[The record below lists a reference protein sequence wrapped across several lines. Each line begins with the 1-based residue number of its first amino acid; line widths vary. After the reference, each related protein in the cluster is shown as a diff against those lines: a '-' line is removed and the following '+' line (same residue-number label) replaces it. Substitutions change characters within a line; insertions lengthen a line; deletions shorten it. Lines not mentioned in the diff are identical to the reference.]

1 MEITFWNA
9 AFTVFILLVL
19 INLFQFIER
28 ITEALEKQ
36 AGIPSPPA
44 RFIRRHNH
52 HSCGNNHAAAAAAA
66 AGGGIQAPAEQPFYP
81 PGSR

>member
-52 HSCGNNHAAAAAAA
+52 HSCGNNHTAAAT
-66 AGGGIQAPAEQPFYP
+66 GGGIQAPPDQPFYP